1 MYLEPTTESTSKSSV
16 TSTGNSSEN
25 QDISETPRIGKKVLK
40 DNLISFFVLLNTF
53 FYYLTKCPKI
63 RFTDLTTNSSIRY

>member
-40 DNLISFFVLLNTF
+40 DHLISFVALINTF
-53 FYYLTKCPKI
+53 LY
-63 RFTDLTTNSSIRY
+63 